1 MGAKMSPKI
10 YPKKASEPK
19 GRPEA
24 SREPFG
30 CPEVS
35 REAFWL
41 NLVLFPSFGCLICRK
56 KCILIR
62 QLQGLVLFAKV
73 ETPYFTCRNDLF
85 RLKIFAK

>member
-10 YPKKASEPK
+10 YPKKTSEPK

-41 NLVLFPSFGCLICRK
+41 NLALFPSFGRQICRK
-56 KCILIR
+56 KCILTR
-62 QLQGLVLFAKV
+62 KLQGLVLFAKV